1 MFTKSLI
8 TTTAT
13 DEFGKGY
20 GLHISRTL
28 EEKLILLVSKKYDLD
43 ESIEIE
49 SFTFL
54 GQVIVVSD
62 NNGYQ
67 YTVSYSEL

>member
-8 TTTAT
+8 TTTVK
-13 DEFGKGY
+13 DKFGKEY
-20 GLHISRTL
+20 GLHISTPL
-28 EEKLILLVSKKYDLD
+28 EEKLTQLVSKKYDLD
-43 ESIEIE
+43 EAIEIE

-67 YTVSYSEL
+67 YTISYSEL

>member
-8 TTTAT
+8 TTTVK
-13 DEFGKGY
+13 DEFGKEY
-20 GLHISRTL
+20 GLHISTPL
-28 EEKLILLVSKKYDLD
+28 EEKLIQLVSKKYDLD

>member
-8 TTTAT
+8 TTTVK
-13 DEFGKGY
+13 DKFGKEY
-20 GLHISRTL
+20 GLHISALL
-28 EEKLILLVSKKYDLD
+28 EEKLTQLVSKKYDLD

-67 YTVSYSEL
+67 YTIPYSEL